1 MNKMDIIELATRV
14 LEVRVAQKNYF
25 RERTQYNLEVS
36 KKLERELDETIS
48 EIINPKVKNQTSLF

>member
-1 MNKMDIIELATRV
+1 MDLIELATRV

-25 RERTQYNLEVS
+25 RERTQNNLELS

>member
-1 MNKMDIIELATRV
+1 MDELQKLAKQI

-25 RERTQYNLEVS
+25 RERTQHNLELS